1 MWGEIKYT
9 YLSSAEVL
17 ALSVF
22 MLLTFFLKKLFSF
35 FYFV

>member
-22 MLLTFFLKKLFSF
+22 MLLTFFLK
-35 FYFV
+35 